1 MADTLET
8 LEIEGQSTRGPL
20 AARHA
25 RKMESTTQP
34 LSKRARLRLEKRLD
48 GLHQEIHEGRSRRFR
63 VGKIKPTRQNRA
75 MVTRKDGSQRRRLT
89 VYLPPT
95 TFRELSFHCF
105 DLEQNISDVVTEAVE
120 QWLDSM
126 Q

>member
-8 LEIEGQSTRGPL
+8 KEQAIRGPL
-20 AARHA
+20 GARHA
-25 RKMESTTQP
+25 KKMESTSQP
-34 LSKRARLRLEKRLD
+34 LSKRAQLRLEKRLE
-48 GLHQEIHEGRSRRFR
+48 GLHQEIHEGRAGRYR
-63 VGKIKPTRQNRA
+63 VGKIKPTRQSRA
-75 MVTRKDGSQRRRLT
+75 MVTRKDGSQKRRLT
-89 VYLPPT
+89 VYLPPS

-105 DLEQNISDVVTEAVE
+105 DLEQNISDVVSEAVE